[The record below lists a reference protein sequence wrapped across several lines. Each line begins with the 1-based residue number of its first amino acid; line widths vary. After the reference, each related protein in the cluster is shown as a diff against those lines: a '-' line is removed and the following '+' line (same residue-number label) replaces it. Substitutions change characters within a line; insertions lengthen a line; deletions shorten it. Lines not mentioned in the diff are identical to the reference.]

1 MQQRIT
7 TKHLD
12 IGYGAKV
19 IQHQLSLTAC
29 EGELTALCGPNGA
42 GKSTL
47 LRTLCGLQ
55 PELGGEVTINGKRL
69 KEMKDVER
77 AKSMALV
84 LTDKIMEDRLT
95 VFDLVAM
102 GRVPFLAWHGGLSK
116 SDVEKTEQSLDQ
128 VGLLHKRND
137 RISNISDGERQRVMV
152 AKALA
157 QETPIILLDEPTS
170 HLDLPSRI
178 EITLLLKQLAHAT
191 GKSIIMSTHEL
202 DLAIQSADHIWLMNK
217 NGVRAAVPEDLM
229 IEGDMQSTFASDN
242 FRFDDNDGHCV
253 MTHTPNNLYAP
264 VKVTGDSNKA
274 NWLRRALLRSGFEI
288 SDLAN
293 QQVEATG
300 NSFTLPNGS
309 SVDSIEAVL
318 SWAKEALRQKE

>member
-1 MQQRIT
+1 MQHRIET
-7 TKHLD
+7 QQLT
-12 IGYGAKV
+12 IGYGTKAV
-19 IQHQLSLTAC
+19 QQALTLVAN

-55 PELGGEVTINGKRL
+55 PALGGNVLIDGKGL
-69 KEMKDVER
+69 KEMKDTER
-77 AKSMALV
+77 AKAMALV

-116 SDVEKTEQSLDQ
+116 KDVEMTEESLRQ

-137 RISNISDGERQRVMV
+137 NITNISDGERQRVMV

-178 EITLLLKQLAHAT
+178 EITLLLKELAHAT
-191 GKSIIMSTHEL
+191 NKSIILSTHEL
-202 DLAIQSADHIWLMNK
+202 DLAIQSADHIWLMNSQ
-217 NGVRAAVPEDLM
+217 GVRAAVPEDLM
-229 IEGDMQSTFASDN
+229 IEGEMQATFHSEN
-242 FRFDDNDGHCV
+242 FRFDDLDGHCI
-253 MTHTPNNLYAP
+253 MTHAANKGYRPI
-264 VKVTGDSNKA
+264 KVEGDDLKS
-274 NWLRRALLRSGFEI
+274 NWLRRALTRTGFTLNDSA
-288 SDLAN
+288 SDVIRTEEN
-293 QQVEATG
+293 DFV
-300 NSFTLPNGS
+300 LPNGIHIS
-309 SVDSIEAVL
+309 SIEEVL
-318 SWAKEALRQKE
+318 EWAKVSLRQ

>member
-1 MQQRIT
+1 MQHRIE

-12 IGYGAKV
+12 IGYGQKV
-19 IQHQLSLTAC
+19 VQHQLSLSTC

-55 PELGGEVTINGKRL
+55 PALGGEVIINGKQL
-69 KEMKDVER
+69 QEMKDADR
-77 AKSMALV
+77 AKAMALV

-116 SDVEKTEQSLDQ
+116 KDVEMTEESLRQ

-137 RISNISDGERQRVMV
+137 NITNISDGERQRVMV

-178 EITLLLKQLAHAT
+178 EITLLLKELAHAT
-191 GKSIIMSTHEL
+191 NKTIILSTHEL
-202 DLAIQSADHIWLMNK
+202 DLAIQSADHIWLMNRQ
-217 NGVRAAVPEDLM
+217 GVRAAIPEDLM
-229 IEGDMQSTFASDN
+229 IDGEMQATFRSDN
-242 FRFDDNDGHCV
+242 FCFDDQDGHCV
-253 MTHTPNNLYAP
+253 MTHTPSDAYLP
-264 VKVTGDSNKA
+264 IKVEGNGLKS
-274 NWLRRALLRSGFEI
+274 NWLRRALIRTGFVLSNSASVVVKTAG
-288 SDLAN
+288 SDFL
-293 QQVEATG
+293 
-300 NSFTLPNGS
+300 LPNGTQFS
-309 SVDSIEAVL
+309 SIEDVL
-318 SWAKEALRQKE
+318 DWAKVSLRQ

>member
-1 MQQRIT
+1 MQHRIE

-12 IGYGAKV
+12 IGYGQKV
-19 IQHQLSLTAC
+19 VQHQLSLSTC

-55 PELGGEVTINGKRL
+55 PALGGEVIINGKQL
-69 KEMKDVER
+69 QEMKDADR
-77 AKSMALV
+77 AKAMALV

-116 SDVEKTEQSLDQ
+116 KDVEMTEESLRQ

-137 RISNISDGERQRVMV
+137 NISNISDGERQRVMV

-178 EITLLLKQLAHAT
+178 EITLLLKELAHAT
-191 GKSIIMSTHEL
+191 NKSIILSTHEL
-202 DLAIQSADHIWLMNK
+202 DLAIQSADHIWLMNSQ
-217 NGVRAAVPEDLM
+217 GVRAAVPEDLM
-229 IEGDMQSTFASDN
+229 IEGEMQSTFQSEN
-242 FRFDDNDGHCV
+242 FRFDDIDGHCI
-253 MTHTPNNLYAP
+253 MTHAANKGYLSIKVEGNNL
-264 VKVTGDSNKA
+264 KS
-274 NWLRRALLRSGFEI
+274 NWLRRALMRTGFTI
-288 SDLAN
+288 SDSAPTAIV
-293 QQVEATG
+293 VEERD
-300 NSFTLPNGS
+300 FLLPDGHKVM
-309 SVDSIEAVL
+309 SVEEVL
-318 SWAKEALRQKE
+318 DWAKVSLRQ